1 MSLVAVLSAYRFH
14 QVGLTRFGALP
25 TMKRRL
31 ITVGL
36 FAACALLLPA
46 ASAFAQAG
54 TGRITG
60 TITGVESNLPM
71 QGVRVTLLGT
81 QQTVTT
87 NPQGRYIL
95 TGIATGLWRIRTSA
109 IGYSPVIIDSIP
121 VTSGQTATVDIQLKH
136 QTVQLEQI
144 VVTGYGSLAKRDV
157 TGAIGQVAAAEIK
170 QEPVTNAIDAIK
182 GRIPGVDI
190 VSTGNKPGD
199 GVQVRIRGQRSLKA
213 SNDPLYVL
221 DGIPI
226 AGGIGDLNP
235 SDIESIEVL
244 KDASATAIYGSRGA
258 NGVVLVTSTKGK
270 AGNTRTTYD
279 TYVGEQSVLRSVA
292 VFNPTQYAAYKRQAY
307 MNANT
312 TTPTYKCGGVP
323 SMTQCAEGD
332 ALTFY
337 PEELAALASGVTT
350 DWQNLITRQGTQV
363 SHQLSVTGGNDR
375 NQYAVSGNLLRQIG
389 TMLEQNY
396 DRKSMRVNYEGQATT
411 RFRTGGSALLVRS
424 LQNQGRGD
432 GLYAEALAD
441 TPLSVPF
448 DSAGQLIFKPTGD
461 SQRDN
466 PLSDVANWRND
477 VLRTRVFGT
486 LFATVNI
493 ADGLDYRAN
502 FGPDLTFNRQGIFI
516 GAQTQQQQGA
526 GTSES
531 IDDQKTFDF
540 TLDNILTYK
549 KNLGSAHKVDATL
562 LYSVEKQSFEEN
574 FGSSQNLPYE
584 SAGYYNLGAGAIV
597 SGLSSQ
603 IRQWALQ
610 SYMARLNYTLLDKYL
625 LTLTSR
631 VDGSSRLAEG
641 NKFASFPS
649 VALGW
654 RVIDD
659 ASGQKMGPLSSLKLR
674 GSYGTTG
681 NTSVDPYQTQGSL
694 NRTAYAFGTTAAFG
708 YQPGTL
714 ANPDLRWEK
723 TATLDGGADF
733 AVMDGRINGTIDY
746 YRANTSD
753 LLLDRALPPSTGY
766 SLITQN
772 VGATRNTGIELSL
785 SAITLDGWHGFRWTN
800 DFTFAHNKN
809 EIVSLNGGKVD
820 DPGNNWFIG
829 YPINGGGNSLWR
841 DYQFVGIWQTADS
854 ALARSFGRKP
864 GEIRIA
870 DTNGDGKFSTDDK
883 IILGNTY
890 PTWTGAWSSRVD
902 YRGFDL
908 SAQVITRQNFMIRND
923 MIRGAT
929 LAGRYNSPY
938 EDFWTPTNPSNTA
951 PEPDKA
957 TENPYFFESRG
968 YQDGSFVKVRNI
980 TLGGQVPSRYV
991 SRIGA
996 NSMRLYVTAQNPFL
1010 FTNATVLDPE
1020 SQTGNGVPSYRT
1032 FLLGGSFGF

>member
-1 MSLVAVLSAYRFH
+1 
-14 QVGLTRFGALP
+14 
-25 TMKRRL
+25 MKRRL

-36 FAACALLLPA
+36 FAACALLLSTSGA
-46 ASAFAQAG
+46 AAQET
-54 TGRITG
+54 TGRISG
-60 TITGVESNLPM
+60 TITGTESNLPI

-87 NPQGRYIL
+87 NPQGRYTLIN
-95 TGIATGLWRIRTSA
+95 IAPGMWRIRTSA
-109 IGYSPVIIDSIP
+109 IGYTPVVIDSIP
-121 VTSGQTATVDIQLKH
+121 VRAGQTATADISLKH
-136 QTVQLEQI
+136 QTVQLEQV

-190 VSTGNKPGD
+190 TSTGTKPGD
-199 GVQVRIRGQRSLKA
+199 GVRVRIRGQRSLKA

-279 TYVGEQSVLRSVA
+279 TYVGAQTVLRKVD
-292 VFNPTQYAAYKRQAY
+292 VMNPQQYENYKRQAW
-307 MNANT
+307 MNSNT
-312 TTPTYKCGGVP
+312 NTGLYTCGGVL
-323 SMTQCAEGD
+323 SQTSCTEGD
-332 ALTFY
+332 LKTFTA
-337 PEELAALASGVTT
+337 EEITSMANGTST
-350 DWQNLITRQGTQV
+350 DWQNLITRRGTQV
-363 SHQLSVTGGNDR
+363 NHQLSVSGGNDR
-375 NQYAVSGNLLRQIG
+375 NQFSVSGNLLRQIG
-389 TMLEQNY
+389 TLLEQNY

-424 LQNQGRGD
+424 LQNIGRGD
-432 GLYAEALAD
+432 GLYDEAIKD
-441 TPLSVPF
+441 SPLGLPY
-448 DSAGQLIFKPTGD
+448 DSLGNIVFKPIISD
-461 SQRDN
+461 AQRDN
-466 PLSDVANWRND
+466 PLSDIANWKND
-477 VLRTRVFGT
+477 NLRTRVFGT
-486 LFATVNI
+486 LFATLNI
-493 ADGLDYRAN
+493 AEGLDYRAN
-502 FGPDLTFNRQGIFI
+502 FGPDLTFNRNGTFI
-516 GAQTQQQQGA
+516 GAQTQSKQGA
-526 GTSES
+526 GTDES
-531 IDDQKTFDF
+531 IRDQKTFDF

-584 SAGYYNLGAGAIV
+584 SAQYYNLGAGSIV

-603 IRQWALQ
+603 ISQWALQ

-659 ASGQKMGPLSSLKLR
+659 AAGQKIGPLSSLKMR
-674 GSYGTTG
+674 GSFGTTG

-694 NRTAYAFGTTAAFG
+694 NRTAYAWASGTAAFG
-708 YQPGTL
+708 YQPGSL
-714 ANPDLRWEK
+714 SNPELRWEK
-723 TATLDGGADF
+723 TATLDAGADF
-733 AVMDGRINGTIDY
+733 GLMDGRLNGTVDW
-746 YRANTSD
+746 YRANTTD

-766 SLITQN
+766 SSITQN

-785 SAITLDGWHGFRWTN
+785 SAITLDGWHGVRWTN
-800 DFTFAHNKN
+800 DITFAHNKN
-809 EIVSLNGGKVD
+809 EIVSLNGGAVD

-829 YPINGGGNSLWR
+829 YPINGGAGSDNHLWR

-854 ALARSFGRKP
+854 ALARTYGRKP

-870 DTNGDGKFSTDDK
+870 DTNGRDAQGNLTGLPDGKFNTDDK
-883 IILGNTY
+883 VILGNTY
-890 PTWTGAWSSRVD
+890 PTWTGGFSSRVD
-902 YRGFDL
+902 YRGIDL
-908 SAQVITRQNFMIRND
+908 SVQAITRQHFTIRND
-923 MIRGAT
+923 LIRGAT
-929 LAGRYNSPY
+929 LAARYNSPN

-951 PEPDKA
+951 PRPDKN
-957 TENPYFFESRG
+957 TENPYFSDARG
-968 YQDGSFVKVRNI
+968 YEDGSFVKIRNI
-980 TLGGQVPSRYV
+980 TLGGTLPSRYV
-991 SRIGA
+991 TGIGA
-996 NSMRLYVTAQNPFL
+996 NSIRIYVTAQDPFL
-1010 FTNATVLDPE
+1010 FTSAHVLDPE

-1032 FLLGGSFGF
+1032 FLLGGSLGF